1 MATTPRSLKGTVAVA
16 LDSGVKPLGY
26 LTWFSI
32 PDENVKLS
40 RLKRMLGVHALP
52 TELAPRDTK
61 ALNVFK
67 RALREQDG
75 RHRENGHIRDNT
87 VAKVTENEAECVYQ
101 VTSLVRNLDE
111 KIIEYA
117 KSFRATFDKRT
128 EGLNFR
134 PLAGANR
141 AEVQEIVLQIQDW
154 YDANGTSVTGA
165 KVRGIVRGY
174 LRNQPDDERGIFGL
188 SGENL
193 RGRAGGIYF
202 IPERHRDE
210 LDSLADML
218 EELYPE
224 HKAYLHYIPLADGAS
239 EREIIRRHH
248 IANTRSEMAE
258 AIAATKALI
267 AAERERGLR
276 SNVIAH
282 HRAEFRQLERRTR
295 EYAAILQDEQEEIV
309 MMSRVLSKQLDKLL
323 DL

>member
-1 MATTPRSLKGTVAVA
+1 MATTPRSLKGAIAVG

-32 PDENVKLS
+32 PDENTKLG
-40 RLKRMLGVHALP
+40 RLKRMLGTHALP
-52 TELAPRDTK
+52 TELAPKDTK

-67 RALREQDG
+67 RAMREQDG
-75 RHRENGHIRDNT
+75 RHRQNGLIRENT
-87 VAKVTENEAECVYQ
+87 VARVTEDMGECVYQ
-101 VTSLVRNLDE
+101 VTSLVRDLDE

-117 KSFRATFDKRT
+117 KSFRATFNKAT
-128 EGLNFR
+128 EELAFR

-141 AEVQEIVLQIQDW
+141 AEVQDIVLEIQDW
-154 YDANGTSVTGA
+154 YDANTTSVTGA

-193 RGRAGGIYF
+193 RGKAGGIYF

-210 LDSLADML
+210 LDSLAEML
-218 EELYPE
+218 DELYPD
-224 HKAYLHYIPLADGAS
+224 HRAYLHYIPLADGAS

-258 AIAATKALI
+258 AISGTKALLQ
-267 AAERERGLR
+267 ADRERGLR

-282 HRAEFRQLERRTR
+282 HRANYRQLERRTR

-309 MMSRVLSKQLDKLL
+309 MMAGILSKQLDKLL